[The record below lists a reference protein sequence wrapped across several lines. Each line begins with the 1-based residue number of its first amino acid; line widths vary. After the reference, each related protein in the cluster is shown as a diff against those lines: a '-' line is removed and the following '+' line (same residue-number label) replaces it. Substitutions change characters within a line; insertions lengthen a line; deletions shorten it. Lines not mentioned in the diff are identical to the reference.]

1 MLGYSPCI
9 LFRKKG
15 QEAFEG
21 WDFPYLAAVSYYG
34 GSYSTF
40 RSICDIT
47 NVFFVIDE
55 QTDDE
60 PVDVVTER
68 CEMAMDAI
76 LRPEEPRPAGE
87 CVIGEATRQCW
98 QRTYPDLPLVI
109 IERFQRTWRKYLDSV
124 IVQAENRS
132 RKHILHPEDYLRER
146 VDNIGIWPSVAIG
159 EQCLR
164 LEIPHECMEHPYL
177 EDMRTWCSELVTL
190 QNDLFSYR
198 KERLANDCDYNAIT
212 CVMYHLGLDLH
223 GATREKVISH
233 DGYPSYGADLDTQ
246 IAQYTGVLADW
257 IRGNYEWS
265 WYSKRYWTSEMA
277 QQARETRIVPL
288 L

>member
-1 MLGYSPCI
+1 MTTTTTTTLTRPEHEVLLLGPDSTQPATSFYFPKLLRNFDWNRGFNEHYEKARAESNAW
-9 LFRKKG
+9 LFSLHPFSKKG

-47 NVFFVIDE
+47 NIFFVIDE

-76 LRPEEPRPAGE
+76 LRPEKPRPAGE
-87 CVIGEATRQCW
+87 C
-98 QRTYPDLPLVI
+98 
-109 IERFQRTWRKYLDSV
+109 RKYLDSV
-124 IVQAENRS
+124 IVQAKNRS

-164 LEIPHECMEHPYL
+164 LEIPHEYMEHPYL
-177 EDMRTWCSELVTL
+177 KDIRT
-190 QNDLFSYR
+190 
-198 KERLANDCDYNAIT
+198 
-212 CVMYHLGLDLH
+212 
-223 GATREKVISH
+223 
-233 DGYPSYGADLDTQ
+233 
-246 IAQYTGVLADW
+246 
-257 IRGNYEWS
+257 
-265 WYSKRYWTSEMA
+265 
-277 QQARETRIVPL
+277 
-288 L
+288 